1 MFGDK
6 LRHVFDVA
14 APRVNGDGAFAG
26 FIGSAIDTTDQK
38 LAQQALEKM
47 SGQLIEAQEQ
57 ERTRIARE
65 LHDDYNQRLAVV
77 AIDLDE
83 LAENVGD
90 SSAEAHQRLHE
101 LFNRVNELSAD
112 LHSLSHRL
120 HPSTLESLAR
130 ISHNQDT
137 DLGEGI

>member
-1 MFGDK
+1 MERSIPDSGRR
-6 LRHVFDVA
+6 LTSNELA
-14 APRVNGDGAFAG
+14 NG
-26 FIGSAIDTTDQK
+26 SN
-38 LAQQALEKM
+38 
-47 SGQLIEAQEQ
+47 GQLDQAQEQ

-120 HPSTLESLAR
+120 HLLLWKSRAGRWPESFL
-130 ISHNQDT
+130 
-137 DLGEGI
+137 